1 MTLFK
6 PSWNC
11 QGKRKL
17 IAVRPSAMTRKLI
30 VGKSSYAINKSRNT
44 VSLELYVR
52 LTKVEAFGSLL
63 RHAQRRALLL
73 CDYK

>member
-1 MTLFK
+1 
-6 PSWNC
+6 
-11 QGKRKL
+11 
-17 IAVRPSAMTRKLI
+17 MTRKLI
-30 VGKSSYAINKSRNT
+30 VGKSSYGINESRNT